1 MPTKFQQKWIS
12 RGTTVVSEEK
22 MIDIMTSTAKFHQ
35 VTSST
40 CPCNTK
46 FPYTWENKIRYL
58 LKVQNNM
65 CKLFIYFSCIQPVS
79 KDPLESARAEDG
91 PVGTLARIK
100 INTPMKTM
108 TIKEMQTAFREL
120 TGESLKECI
129 QMVGGTGNVE
139 DETRKLLHHA
149 IIYANVDCQTD
160 IKTWAKMSR

>member
-1 MPTKFQQKWIS
+1 M
-12 RGTTVVSEEK
+12 
-22 MIDIMTSTAKFHQ
+22 
-35 VTSST
+35 
-40 CPCNTK
+40 
-46 FPYTWENKIRYL
+46 
-58 LKVQNNM
+58 KVQNNM

-120 TGESLKECI
+120 TEESLKECI

-149 IIYANVDCQTD
+149 IIYANVDRQTD
-160 IKTWAKMSR
+160 IKT